1 MIWFYYSFHLIIISY
16 HKNSSFESHS
26 KDYIMFRC
34 NADFIF
40 LEIFKG
46 HFKRSALV
54 SEDVLKYQRRRRDT
68 KIKMK
73 TFLLLVT
80 LVLVTLSPNFVSCKQ
95 RGRKQESKKTSRRET
110 DGKFNSTTRF

>member
-1 MIWFYYSFHLIIISY
+1 
-16 HKNSSFESHS
+16 
-26 KDYIMFRC
+26 MFRC

-40 LEIFKG
+40 SEIFKG

-73 TFLLLVT
+73 TFILLVT

-95 RGRKQESKKTSRRET
+95 RGRKQESKKTSRREI
-110 DGKFNSTTRF
+110 DGKFNCWSPQRVFDNYTMAEGRLS